1 MFLVFKMMLFSP
13 FLVKN
18 IYISQFFTKFWL
30 FSENF
35 GYFHRNILILVEK
48 VILYYKTDNSCT
60 LINFFN
66 EILKNLSLFI
76 EEKW

>member
-1 MFLVFKMMLFSP
+1 MFIVFKMMLFSP

-18 IYISQFFTKFWL
+18 IHFFSIFHNI
-30 FSENF
+30 SENYS
-35 GYFHRNILILVEK
+35 YFHRNIFTLVEK

-60 LINFFN
+60 LIDFFN
-66 EILKNLSLFI
+66 EILKKLSLFI

>member
-1 MFLVFKMMLFSP
+1 MFIVFKMMLFSP

-18 IYISQFFTKFWL
+18 INFSQFFTKF
-30 FSENF
+30 SENYS
-35 GYFHRNILILVEK
+35 YFHRNIFILVEK

-66 EILKNLSLFI
+66 EILKKLSLFI